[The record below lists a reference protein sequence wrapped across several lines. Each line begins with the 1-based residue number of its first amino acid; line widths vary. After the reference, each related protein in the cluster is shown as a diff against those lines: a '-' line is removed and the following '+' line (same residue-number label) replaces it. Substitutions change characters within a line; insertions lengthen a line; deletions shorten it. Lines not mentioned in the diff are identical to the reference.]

1 MELIGLLFTIILII
15 IARLLGANKDAEK
28 YKDKRSFHDQYND
41 WSYRG

>member
-1 MELIGLLFTIILII
+1 MEIIGLLFAFILIC

-28 YKDKRSFHDQYND
+28 YKDKRSDIDQFND

>member
-1 MELIGLLFTIILII
+1 MELIGVIFAFVLII